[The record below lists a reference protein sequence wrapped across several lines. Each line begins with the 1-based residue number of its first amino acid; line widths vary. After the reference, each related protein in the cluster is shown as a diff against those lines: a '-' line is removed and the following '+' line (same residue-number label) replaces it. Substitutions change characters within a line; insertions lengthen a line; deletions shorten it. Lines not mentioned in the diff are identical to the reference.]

1 VGGSSEPVRSVMLRL
16 TQLFNITGHP
26 AISLPCGTTRAGFPI
41 GLQLVGTRMQTDALL
56 QVARSVEDSLR

>member
-1 VGGSSEPVRSVMLRL
+1 MLRL

-56 QVARSVEDSLR
+56 HVARSVEDALR